1 VLGTS
6 RPVARYCAAAGN
18 DPSTWKVIN
27 EAFVEGPA
35 TNCAQSFWATLT
47 PVDLAAQAAVIA
59 ARQNQM
65 TIQQWTATLNAKL
78 AATATIQ
85 DVQNAVT
92 NLVTLGVLTTDQG
105 TEVTAN
111 VAAARGIATT

>member
-27 EAFVEGPA
+27 DAFVEGPA
-35 TNCAQSFWATLT
+35 TNCAQGFWATLT
-47 PVDLAAQAAVIA
+47 PVDLTAQAAVIA

-78 AATATIQ
+78 PATATVQ
-85 DVQNAVT
+85 DVQSSVAQ
-92 NLVTLGVLTTDQG
+92 LVTLGILTTIQG
-105 TEVTAN
+105 IEVVAS